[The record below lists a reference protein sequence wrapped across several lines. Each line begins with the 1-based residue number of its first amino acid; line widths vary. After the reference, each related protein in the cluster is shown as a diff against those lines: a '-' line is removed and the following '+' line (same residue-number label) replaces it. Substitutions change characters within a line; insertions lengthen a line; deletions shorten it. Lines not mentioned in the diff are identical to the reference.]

1 MEWLFK
7 LQGYPLILLT
17 TLMEGIAIPLPGGLL
32 LAWSGFILGRD
43 MQDLAAAT
51 GLGVAGY
58 MAGAIIPYL
67 LGRYGGRPAVEKVFR
82 RFRLPAVYLDTAQ
95 EWFDRYGLI
104 IVAVSRPFLFGNYV
118 SFIAGMAKTRLIPF
132 LICTGLG
139 IAPWIFAYLYL
150 GMILGKRWLQAVEIV
165 SQYALVGFSLILSL
179 VLVFCLTRRLA
190 RTSR

>member
-150 GMILGKRWLQAVEIV
+150 GMILGKHWLQAVEIV